1 MADSPAFVKV
11 VDIHGRICDPAT
23 GNPLG
28 DGQEGPGSIY
38 HVPTSDPRGDFR
50 IYTSRDETIPV
61 SKMME
66 SLREAGFQG
75 GEIFMHTTPRPEDI
89 DRIPSPP
96 PPQPPRRNDGEIEAS
111 FGNIYRTEC
120 AYCWAIVCGKE
131 RQHGFKLHEI
141 QQAASKGCSSC
152 DVLQKGITA
161 FADLIF
167 PAYNTDKIRIRQEG
181 NEKTRLLSE
190 TKDVTVCFDEYGGEV
205 IRLAFKGSRKSNTT
219 NSWVPDFSRI
229 GSTTSEVKVDSRVL
243 DTSSYATVLLIKN
256 WIRTCSE
263 EHHLCTIPPAS
274 ALPARVLEV
283 SNCRARLTETQGMI
297 APYLTLSHCWGSRPQ
312 IKLVKGNLEAMKRNI
327 PWASLS
333 KTFQDT
339 IVLTWKLGYRYVWID
354 SLCILQDSKEDWEY
368 HASRMAQIYS
378 NSQLTISASSGAD
391 GAHGCF
397 SSRLQE
403 PYIFQS
409 FESPPIKNPQ
419 LWCPKQLE
427 GKDRDGCVK
436 DFEVR
441 LKPPHGL
448 YQDRRPREPLLK
460 RAWVFQEQILSP
472 RIVHFASGELF
483 FECTSHLTC
492 ECSGWSLRSKSHQWE
507 TRWRKAHA
515 VLLGQDAMVP
525 GKYFAPETR
534 KKIFDFEA
542 YRGLIE
548 TYTELDITEELDRLP
563 ALSGITFGRK
573 DEYLAGIWRSILIES
588 LHWYPVSK
596 SLRGMMARRPCKYR
610 APTWSWASVEAPIR
624 HIEKDFYKTK
634 HSAICIAEV
643 IDASVTLVGV
653 DPRGRV
659 SDGYLR
665 IQGPMREV
673 QVTAIGICAREGSQM
688 DEFKKTSALISPD
701 AIDLSLS
708 YRGTMEDLVTYA
720 TLQSGNLEDRCYLDI
735 PLAICR
741 SEPAEVTVGQK
752 LTCLMISSSV
762 IVVLKAVPDTPGS
775 YTRVGL
781 FQPKKKGWQFVGN
794 RDNSIIIK

>member
-1 MADSPAFVKV
+1 MADSMPFVEV
-11 VDIHGRICDPAT
+11 VDIHGRICDPIT

-28 DGQEGPGSIY
+28 DGQEGPGSIF
-38 HVPTSDPRGDFR
+38 HVPISDPRSDYQV
-50 IYTSRDETIPV
+50 YTGRDETTPF
-61 SKMME
+61 SKIME
-66 SLREAGFQG
+66 GMREAGFEG
-75 GEIFMHTTPRPEDI
+75 GNIFMHTTPRPEDI

-96 PPQPPRRNDGEIEAS
+96 PPRSSHHNDSDIEAS

-120 AYCWAIVCGKE
+120 AYCWAILRGNE
-131 RQHGFKLHEI
+131 RQNGFKLHEI
-141 QQAASKGCSSC
+141 QQAASKGCSTC

-161 FADLIF
+161 FAGLIF
-167 PAYNTDKIRIRQEG
+167 PAYNSEKIRIRQEG

-190 TKDVTVCFDEYGGEV
+190 TKDVTVCFDEYKGEV
-205 IRLAFKGSRKSNTT
+205 IKLTFKGSRKSNTAA
-219 NSWVPDFSRI
+219 SWVADFSRI
-229 GSTTSEVKVDSRVL
+229 GSTTGDAKVDSRIL
-243 DTSSYATVLLIKN
+243 DTSSYATILLIKN

-263 EHHLCTIPPAS
+263 EHHLCAIPPAS
-274 ALPARVLEV
+274 ALPVRVLDV
-283 SNCRARLTETQGMI
+283 SNYRARLTETKGMI
-297 APYLTLSHCWGSRPQ
+297 APYLTLSHCWGSKPLIR
-312 IKLVKGNLEAMKRNI
+312 LVKDNFEAMKRDV
-327 PWASLS
+327 PWTSLS

-339 IVLTWKLGYRYVWID
+339 IVLTWKLGFRYVWID

-403 PYIFQS
+403 PYILQS
-409 FESPPIKNPQ
+409 FESRPIRNPQ
-419 LWCPKQLE
+419 LWRPKQLE
-427 GKDRDGCVK
+427 GKDRDGCVRN
-436 DFEVR
+436 FEVR

-472 RIVHFASGELF
+472 RIVHFASGELY

-525 GKYFAPETR
+525 GKYFTPETR

-573 DEYLAGIWRSILIES
+573 DEYLAGIWRSLLIES
-588 LHWYPVSK
+588 LHWYPVSQ
-596 SLRGMMARRPCKYR
+596 SLRGVMARRPFKYR

-624 HIEKDFYKTK
+624 HTDEGFHKTK
-634 HSAICIAEV
+634 HSTTCIAEV

-673 QVTAIGICAREGSQM
+673 QVSAIGICEREGSQT
-688 DEFKKTSALISPD
+688 EELKKTAARISPD
-701 AIDLSLS
+701 AIDPSLS
-708 YRGTMEDLVTYA
+708 YRGRMEDLVTYA
-720 TLQSGNLEDRCYLDI
+720 TLQSDNLEDRCYLDI
-735 PLAICR
+735 PLALCR
-741 SEPAEVTVGQK
+741 SEPAEVVVGQR

-762 IVVLKAVPDTPGS
+762 TMVLKAVPETPGS

-781 FQPKKKGWQFVGN
+781 FRPKTEGWQFAGN
-794 RDNSIIIK
+794 KNNSIVIK